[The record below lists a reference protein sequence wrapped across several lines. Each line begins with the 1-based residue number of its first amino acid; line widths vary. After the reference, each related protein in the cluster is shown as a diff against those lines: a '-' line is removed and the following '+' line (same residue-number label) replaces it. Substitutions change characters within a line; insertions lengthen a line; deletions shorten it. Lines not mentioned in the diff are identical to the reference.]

1 MLSSLHSFTSPRRCF
16 SRIEKK
22 SFLSILI
29 YICEVFFDNQRKKR
43 QIRWNGNITSS
54 QKVKRTKRKKH
65 STTSNVCEWREFCGP
80 IIKRSKAK
88 QTNLFQ
94 YFYFKIIDLKQSE
107 HFSASW
113 RCTSSGSIFYIND
126 FTAHLLESTE
136 SSLVAMHSGISTY
149 CDQLLTTKDKHR
161 DRHLDK
167 RYRLKGNKIRVEYH
181 GRQSVKR
188 EKKEEV

>member
-1 MLSSLHSFTSPRRCF
+1 MNSSLIIITISVVQVAGEHLMTWKDVVFTARIHFVTSSRRCF

-65 STTSNVCEWREFCGP
+65 STTSNVCEWREFYGP

-94 YFYFKIIDLKQSE
+94 YFYFKIKINALISSSRNISQLPEDVHLPGA
-107 HFSASW
+107 FS
-113 RCTSSGSIFYIND
+113 
-126 FTAHLLESTE
+126 
-136 SSLVAMHSGISTY
+136 ISTTS
-149 CDQLLTTKDKHR
+149 LLTC
-161 DRHLDK
+161 
-167 RYRLKGNKIRVEYH
+167 
-181 GRQSVKR
+181 
-188 EKKEEV
+188 